1 MVSKNI
7 VFYGILAIAVAL
19 IVFISVLMLK
29 PSSSYNVAVHIA
41 ALNHS
46 TSNAIYP
53 YQTSH
58 FLITVYNK
66 DNFYAKAIPL
76 GFYLNGTEL
85 AFYKVS
91 IPANSNVS
99 INENYTYDA
108 NGIYPFSAVLD
119 PANVLNIVNRTDASS
134 VVNINVKSPQTPDLY
149 AFIPDNGILN
159 TTEFSLFPKGA
170 AFSSLGYESYNTSK
184 FKTLFGP
191 SQDIIS
197 KIFTD
202 VLPLINVENG
212 AYVRYHN
219 GSIAYGAW
227 IQGTLTSDK
236 IALLLS
242 TFNIPEYNF
251 TANGN
256 TATYAKASNDTSI
269 CTLTNGGWTK
279 VMAYYNN
286 SNGST
291 CINIIS
297 KVYSPFEANV
307 IINAS
312 KSNPIFEAH
321 LRNFTYTN
329 STPAG
334 YVFGVASNSMYS
346 MNMFQNSFG
355 TFAAYLKKNAHPR
368 NLSNINNSTFSCL
381 GLIYSNNKT
390 GTSVCSTYLFPIN
403 GASQSLANYSFIKS
417 EEIGTNYT
425 AILYSFVNSS
435 NALDAHYNAAKLIQA
450 LNLSQRSAIWQPA
463 FKNSCSI
470 SNSSIGCKALAFNT
484 SDDFASMQ
492 ILNRLPHAI
501 HINTISCFI
510 SGEEANQTIN
520 QTIASGSS
528 ANDTVACNNIPVP
541 IATITTAYDL
551 QINYTYEN
559 AARLVNGTFN
569 ATNAFFG

>member
-7 VFYGILAIAVAL
+7 VFYGMLAIAVAL
-19 IVFISVLMLK
+19 IVFISALMLK

-41 ALNHS
+41 ALNHNA
-46 TSNAIYP
+46 SNALYP

-66 DNFYAKAIPL
+66 DNFYTKDIPL

-85 AFYKVS
+85 GFYKVS

-108 NGIYPFSAVLD
+108 NGIYQFSAVLD
-119 PANVLNIVNRTDASS
+119 PANVLNIANRADASS
-134 VVNINVKSPQTPDLY
+134 AVNINVKSPQTPDLY

-184 FKTLFGP
+184 FKVLFGP

-212 AYVRYHN
+212 AYARYSN

-256 TATYAKASNDTSI
+256 TATYARASNETSI

-286 SNGST
+286 SNNST
-291 CINIIS
+291 CINVIS
-297 KVYSPFEANV
+297 KAYSPFEANV

-346 MNMFQNSFG
+346 MNVFQNSFG
-355 TFAAYLKKNAHPR
+355 TFAAYLKKNAHPL

-390 GTSVCSTYLFPIN
+390 GTSVCSTYLSPIS
-403 GASQSLANYSFIKS
+403 GAAQSLANYSFIKS

-484 SDDFASMQ
+484 SNDYASLQ

-501 HINTISCFI
+501 HINTLSCFI

-520 QTIASGSS
+520 QTISGGSS
-528 ANDTVACNNIPVP
+528 ANDTVACHNIPVP
-541 IATITTAYDL
+541 IASITTAYDM
-551 QINYTYEN
+551 QMNYTYEN
-559 AARLVNGTFN
+559 VTRLVNGTFN